1 MPQRILLI
9 VFMMLGSKAFAG
21 KPLLNLFHFYDTE
34 LSIGIAS
41 NGKMHVVPISAMAYW
56 RVGKSTSR
64 LQTGLGIRVSS
75 NFGGSSSRYITA
87 PPELTKGRTGISA
100 LFRPSQTNNIDSLTL
115 QASQTNAFNLAW
127 ALRYQ
132 VNTRWAVEF
141 NTDLIGISLGGIQ
154 KASLLYGEHSNA
166 TRNTKATPSVFNARL
181 FGDHN
186 LGSLQTALM
195 VRYSVRGKHHVS
207 AGLNY
212 AINEYVIDKP
222 VLYTNSDNVVVSTDR
237 YRNKSL
243 LFSVAYIRTLKKS
256 H

>member
-1 MPQRILLI
+1 MPQRILLM

-21 KPLLNLFHFYDTE
+21 KPLLHLFHYYDTE
-34 LSIGIAS
+34 LSIGCAS
-41 NGKMHVVPISAMAYW
+41 NGMMHILPIAATAYW

-64 LQTGLGIRVSS
+64 LQTGLGIRISS
-75 NFGGSSSRYITA
+75 SFGGHSSRYITA

-100 LFRPSQTNNIDSLTL
+100 LFGPSQTNNIDSLTL
-115 QASQTNAFNLAW
+115 QASQTNTFNLVW

-132 VNTRWAVEF
+132 VNARWAIEF
-141 NTDLIGISLGGIQ
+141 NTDLIGISLGDIQ
-154 KASLLYGEHSNA
+154 KATLLYGEHSNA
-166 TRNTKATPSVFNARL
+166 SRNTNASPSKFNTRL
-181 FGDHN
+181 LGDHN
-186 LGSLQTALM
+186 LGSLQTAFV
-195 VRYSVRGKHHVS
+195 VRYWVRGKHHVS

-222 VLYTNSDNVVVSTDR
+222 VLYTNSDYVVVSTDR

-256 H
+256 R